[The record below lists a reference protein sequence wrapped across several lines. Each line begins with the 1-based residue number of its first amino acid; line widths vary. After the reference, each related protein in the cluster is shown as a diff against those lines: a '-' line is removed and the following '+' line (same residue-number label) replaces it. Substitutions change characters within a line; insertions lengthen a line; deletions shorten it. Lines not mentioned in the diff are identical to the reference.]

1 MNLDVRL
8 PIGGMFS
15 IIGLIMTVYGL
26 ATSGNEMYAR
36 SLSMNVNLEWGL
48 VLLVFGAIM
57 LFLGWRGYQR
67 DKANPPP
74 ASGGGEAPR
83 GH

>member
-1 MNLDVRL
+1 
-8 PIGGMFS
+8 
-15 IIGLIMTVYGL
+15 
-26 ATSGNEMYAR
+26 MYAR

-74 ASGGGEAPR
+74 AKSNGTEAPR